1 MSPRAVQP
9 APFRVLVGANMPAV
23 LIEMGFISNAQQEQ
37 ELASGT
43 FQDSVVEA
51 IVSSVFRFRDY
62 LEQSRNTEDQIVEF
76 GEIEQRQPI
85 EPTPPNPT
93 R

>member
-1 MSPRAVQP
+1 
-9 APFRVLVGANMPAV
+9 MPAV
-23 LIEMGFISNAQQEQ
+23 LIEMGFISNAEQEQ

-62 LEQSRNTEDQIVEF
+62 LEQPRNTEDQIVRFE
-76 GEIEQRQPI
+76 EIEERQPI
-85 EPTPPNPT
+85 EPTPPNPK